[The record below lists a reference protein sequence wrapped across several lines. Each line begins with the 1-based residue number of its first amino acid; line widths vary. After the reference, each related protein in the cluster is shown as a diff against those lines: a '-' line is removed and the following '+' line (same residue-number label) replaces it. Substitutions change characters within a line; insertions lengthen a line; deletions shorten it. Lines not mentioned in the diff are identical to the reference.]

1 MKQLFAGRDDD
12 NLTNVWGNLIEILKE
27 ENKRLSNGK
36 FFLHKGGI
44 KLLLKCRKEFPLNT
58 ALGEA
63 LIRAVYQISLVKELR
78 PQLMSKKVGDT
89 VLSIIFEFFEADLY
103 ADANHYASKTLANL
117 LSEGKT
123 TWSFKNLS
131 YDDGCKQLDAI
142 PTKWDNTSVKFEASY
157 SFKTI
162 SPLLEYPQCQYFAL
176 WALKVQTT
184 KSCCKYVLCQKNNFT
199 NVLQILTYS
208 QCGHIYQLG
217 FSLSV
222 LGLDNIK
229 INMRMHDRFRNFTY

>member
-1 MKQLFAGRDDD
+1 MKQLFVGRDDD

-78 PQLMSKKVGDT
+78 PQLMSKKVGDI
-89 VLSIIFEFFEADLY
+89 LFPMISEFFEADLY

-117 LSEGKT
+117 ISEGKT
-123 TWSFKNLS
+123 AWISSQS
-131 YDDGCKQLDAI
+131 YKDACMQLDAV
-142 PTKWDNTSVKFEASY
+142 PTKWDNNVKFEESY
-157 SFKTI
+157 SNFKTI
-162 SPLLEYPQCQYFAL
+162 SPLLKSPQCQYFAL
-176 WALKVQTT
+176 WALKVGTT
-184 KSCCKYVLCQKNNFT
+184 KSCCKYKN
-199 NVLQILTYS
+199 I
-208 QCGHIYQLG
+208 
-217 FSLSV
+217 
-222 LGLDNIK
+222 
-229 INMRMHDRFRNFTY
+229 